1 MNQEKN
7 FEYIYHTIPLEKRPK
22 LYKQLID
29 NPYNLSPLNLDE
41 LFIYLITKKKN
52 GELLFKLYVEFLNI
66 FNTLVLFYL
75 ICHFIHIPNQN
86 DKFIIL
92 IVDSPILFT
101 AVGYYILI
109 NGKQGKQNTK
119 IIIILGYI
127 VLVVSKYISNEI
139 HFKKNNIFYSYIK
152 LYYFIFSLFFIF
164 IFDYFINIYYSST
177 TFTKIFYMILI
188 FIMSNLYE
196 TIFMKIRIIIIGIHF
211 FEFFPEIR
219 KFYQSFSDKSCYIS
233 YILNSFYIIIIM
245 LYINKLRELFII
257 SVLNILTIVFYPK
270 IFNYFYKKE
279 KWYNILF
286 KIYSLILGMWDV
298 PQVVSFY

>member
-7 FEYIYHTIPLEKRPK
+7 IEYIYHTIPLEKRPK

-66 FNTLVLFYL
+66 FNTLVLFYS
-75 ICHFIHIPNQN
+75 ICFYIHIPNQN
-86 DKFIIL
+86 DKFILL
-92 IVDSPILFT
+92 IVDIPILFT

-119 IIIILGYI
+119 NIIILGYA
-127 VLVVSKYISNEI
+127 VLVVSKYFSNEI
-139 HFKKNNIFYSYIK
+139 HFKKQNIFYSYIK
-152 LYYFIFSLFFIF
+152 LYFLIFSLFFLF
-164 IFDYFINIYYSST
+164 SFDYFINIYYSST
-177 TFTKIFYMILI
+177 NFTKIFYMILI
-188 FIMSNLYE
+188 FIMSFLYE

-219 KFYQSFSDKSCYIS
+219 KFYQSFSDKTCYIS
-233 YILNSFYIIIIM
+233 YVLFSLYFTVIMFYIKE
-245 LYINKLRELFII
+245 LNELFII
-257 SVLNILTIVFYPK
+257 SALNILIIVFYPK
-270 IFNYFYKKE
+270 IFNYYYKKE
-279 KWYNILF
+279 KW
-286 KIYSLILGMWDV
+286 
-298 PQVVSFY
+298 

>member
-7 FEYIYHTIPLEKRPK
+7 IEYIYHTIPLEKRPK

-66 FNTLVLFYL
+66 FNTLVLFYS
-75 ICHFIHIPNQN
+75 ICFYIHKPNQN
-86 DKFIIL
+86 DKFILL
-92 IVDSPILFT
+92 IVDIPILFT

-119 IIIILGYI
+119 NIIILGYA

-139 HFKKNNIFYSYIK
+139 HFKKQNIFYSYIK
-152 LYYFIFSLFFIF
+152 LYFLIFSLFFLF
-164 IFDYFINIYYSST
+164 SFDYFINIYYSST
-177 TFTKIFYMILI
+177 NFTKIFYMILI
-188 FIMSNLYE
+188 FIMSFLYE
-196 TIFMKIRIIIIGIHF
+196 TIFMKIRIIIFGIHF

-219 KFYQSFSDKSCYIS
+219 KFYQSFSDKTCYIS
-233 YILNSFYIIIIM
+233 YVLFSLYFTVIMFYIKE
-245 LYINKLRELFII
+245 LNELFII
-257 SVLNILTIVFYPK
+257 SVLNILIIVFYPK
-270 IFNYFYKKE
+270 IFNYYYKKE
-279 KWYNILF
+279 KW
-286 KIYSLILGMWDV
+286 
-298 PQVVSFY
+298 